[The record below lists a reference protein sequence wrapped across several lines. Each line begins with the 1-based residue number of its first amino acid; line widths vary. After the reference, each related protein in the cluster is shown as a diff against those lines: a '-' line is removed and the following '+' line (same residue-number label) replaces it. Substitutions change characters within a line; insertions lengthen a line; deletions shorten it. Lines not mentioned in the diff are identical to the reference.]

1 MKNLLICFFLPRDR
15 FVLSLTSAN
24 LVSTVVVVPI
34 HALRLA
40 GLTPL
45 LTPALVEASHS
56 AATDGGGDHYEG
68 RGAEEFWWCQVS
80 KALMALAVEAAIFSV
95 LLIAVDR

>member
-1 MKNLLICFFLPRDR
+1 M
-15 FVLSLTSAN
+15 LSLTSAN
-24 LVSTVVVVPI
+24 LVSTVVVVPV
-34 HALRLA
+34 HALRLG

-45 LTPALVEASHS
+45 LTPA
-56 AATDGGGDHYEG
+56 ATEGAGEDHGVG
-68 RGAEEFWWCQVS
+68 RGDEEFWWCQVS

>member
-1 MKNLLICFFLPRDR
+1 MFLISFLCDVLSLEFKRVL

-24 LVSTVVVVPI
+24 LVSTVVVVPV
-34 HALRLA
+34 HALRLW

-45 LTPALVEASHS
+45 LTPST
-56 AATDGGGDHYEG
+56 ATGADGDHDVG
-68 RGAEEFWWCQVS
+68 RGGEEFWWCQVS